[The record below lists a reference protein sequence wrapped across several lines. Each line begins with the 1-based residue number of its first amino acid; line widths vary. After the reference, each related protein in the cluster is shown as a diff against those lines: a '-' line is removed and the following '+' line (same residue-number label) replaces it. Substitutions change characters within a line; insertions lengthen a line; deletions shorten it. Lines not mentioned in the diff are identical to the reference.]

1 MRSRFQKYS
10 YLSPFHFVQFLLKK
24 EEDVSVFSIFSLTKI
39 LNTVKTE
46 TAPVRRDKDKST
58 MGLINDIPVY
68 IIYSYT
74 LHIMHIIAT
83 QST

>member
-10 YLSPFHFVQFLLKK
+10 YLSPFYFVQFLLKK

-58 MGLINDIPVY
+58 MGLINDIPVHIY
-68 IIYSYT
+68 IYIYIPTLYT
-74 LHIMHIIAT
+74 LCT
-83 QST
+83 L